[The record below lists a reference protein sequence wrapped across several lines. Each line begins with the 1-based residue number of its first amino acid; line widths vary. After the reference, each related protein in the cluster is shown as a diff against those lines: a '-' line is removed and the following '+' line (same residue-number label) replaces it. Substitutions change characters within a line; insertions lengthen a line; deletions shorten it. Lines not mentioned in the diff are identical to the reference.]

1 MVMDKVAFNMS
12 YGNIEVRKMVN
23 SFYHNPYLTYDEMIR
38 KMQAQFKVF
47 FESDA
52 FMVML
57 ADEIGRAMTVLVNKM
72 FVII

>member
-1 MVMDKVAFNMS
+1 
-12 YGNIEVRKMVN
+12 
-23 SFYHNPYLTYDEMIR
+23 MIR